1 MPNEPTTTSTD
12 PSSDNEVTARRTIE
26 YLTYHPPLAV
36 VLFSTNPPPSEEMRH
51 LLEPYMKNI
60 EIQVGETVARYLQ
73 ESLVADCLESK
84 RLGATED
91 GA

>member
-1 MPNEPTTTSTD
+1 MDQPTITSTA
-12 PSSDNEVTARRTIE
+12 PGSDNDLIAKRTIE
-26 YLTYHPPLAV
+26 YLTYHPPLAI

-73 ESLVADCLESK
+73 ESLV
-84 RLGATED
+84 ED
-91 GA
+91 HLRISGIG